1 MLEALFG
8 GGPFVRVEGKH
19 GQQEACELLR
29 DFWVP
34 LILFGQNVEKAPR
47 LEFCDVSKFACMEN
61 YNLERQKK

>member
-8 GGPFVRVEGKH
+8 SRPLVRVEREH
-19 GQQEACELLR
+19 GQEEVGELPGHFR
-29 DFWVP
+29 IP
-34 LILFGQNVEKAPR
+34 LILLGQNVEKAPR